1 LKSKKTALVLPEGAE
16 VGSLL
21 TLTYDHPEFGPTRY
35 HGIALRLERTKK
47 LKRRL
52 YMLYIYSLE
61 EPPEYA
67 VVDLESGVDLGCE
80 WKVIRAELCDVDD
93 IRQMINDEGYYD
105 KGEPH
110 TIQGGRIES
119 NRRHH

>member
-1 LKSKKTALVLPEGAE
+1 LKPKKTSIILPEGAKP
-16 VGSLL
+16 GSLL
-21 TLTYDHPEFGPTRY
+21 TLTYDHPEFGPTAY
-35 HGIALRLERTKK
+35 HGIALRLEKTKK
-47 LKRRL
+47 LDRL

-67 VVDLESGVDLGCE
+67 VIDLGSGMDLACE

-110 TIQGGRIES
+110 TIHGGRIES
-119 NRRHH
+119 NRRRH